1 MIRTAHDYATARH
14 TLGLTVR
21 ELAAA
26 LRLSGDNGYR
36 SIQRI
41 EDGEKPVPGPQAIA
55 LEAFLSGFRPSD
67 WPASHGGCPVCGGN
81 RTHLVDDDTARC
93 DGCGRE
99 FDAALLEDQ

>member
-1 MIRTAHDYATARH
+1 MIRTATDYAKARH

-41 EDGEKPVPGPQAIA
+41 EDGEKPVPGPQAVA
-55 LEAFLSGFRPSD
+55 MEAMLTGWRPD
-67 WPASHGGCPVCGGN
+67 NRPEQGGCPVCGGTS
-81 RTHLVDDDTARC
+81 THMVDDYTARC
-93 DGCGRE
+93 DNCGRE
-99 FDAALLEDQ
+99 FDAALLEDR

>member
-1 MIRTAHDYATARH
+1 MIRTATDYAKARH

-41 EDGEKPVPGPQAIA
+41 EDGEKPVPGPQAVA
-55 LEAFLSGFRPSD
+55 MEAMLAGWRPGHR
-67 WPASHGGCPVCGGN
+67 PEQGGCPACGGTP
-81 RTHLVDDDTARC
+81 THTGGDDTGRC
-93 DGCGRE
+93 DNCGRE
-99 FDAALLEDQ
+99 FDAALLEDL